1 MPKKN
6 VEAIYQLSP
15 QQQGMLFETL
25 LTGESGVYVEQ
36 LTWELRGALDLTS
49 FQQAWQ
55 HVVERHAILR
65 TAFVWK
71 DQDEP
76 YQVVLQRVTVPL
88 EQHDWL
94 SLDPATQQSRLDA
107 FLQADHQRGFE
118 LARPPLMRLALIQ
131 TARQS
136 YQLVW
141 TFHHILMD
149 GWCHTVVLNEV
160 FAAYLAMANG
170 QAVQLEPSRPYGDY
184 VLWLKRQDLAE
195 AQAFWHEMF
204 REAALPTP
212 LGLPADGELEA
223 DPDQM
228 FGVRTACLPAPTLAT
243 LQSLAQQHHLTLST
257 LVQGVWALLLSRY
270 SGSADIVFGTTIFS
284 RPSEL
289 AERGSMIGLF
299 VVTLPFR
306 VGVPSAATVWDWL
319 ADVQERHLELRRFE
333 YCSEGQVHQWTGLP
347 ASRPLYESILVFQ
360 NFPAGV
366 TDQSPEGLKLAVGGT
381 QHRGAQTKYPLA
393 FLVTPAREGLNIELV
408 YQRQRVS
415 EIGTSF
421 ILTHMLMLLEQLAA
435 DPVVHLRHLLHM
447 IPHEQIPRFKPLRQ
461 TKAVALGYAE
471 ARTPLEHM
479 LVDIWREVLN
489 VERLGIHDHFLD
501 LGGHSLLALQLMTRI
516 REVFRVELPL
526 RNFFDAPTVADMAR
540 SIAEQQSEESELL
553 DQLLNEIEGLSDAA
567 LQDALTHEARLE
579 REGAER

>member
-1 MPKKN
+1 VRKKN
-6 VEAIYQLSP
+6 VEAIYELSP

-36 LTWELRGALDLTS
+36 LTWELRGALDLAN

-76 YQVVLQRVTVPL
+76 YQVVLRQVTVPL

-94 SLDPATQQSRLDA
+94 ALDLAEQQSRLDSL
-107 FLQADHQRGFE
+107 LQADHQRGFE
-118 LARPPLMRLALIQ
+118 LTKPPLMRLALIQ
-131 TARQS
+131 TAPQTH
-136 YQLVW
+136 QLVW

-160 FAAYLAMANG
+160 FAAYLALSNG
-170 QAVQLEPSRPYGDY
+170 QALQLEPSRPYGDY

-195 AQAFWHEMF
+195 AQVFWREMLHDC
-204 REAALPTP
+204 ALPTP
-212 LGLPADGELEA
+212 LGRPAD
-223 DPDQM
+223 DQPEDDQA
-228 FGVRTACLPAPTLAT
+228 FGLHTACLLATTLAT

-257 LVQGVWALLLSRY
+257 LVQGVWALMLSRY
-270 SGSADIVFGTTIFS
+270 SGGDDVVFGTTIFS

-289 AERGSMIGLF
+289 AERGLMIGLF
-299 VVTLPFR
+299 VVTIPFR
-306 VGVPSAATVWDWL
+306 VHVPSEATAWSWL

-366 TDQSPEGLKLAVGGT
+366 VDQSPGGLKLAVGKT

-393 FLVTPAREGLNIELV
+393 FLVTPGAEGLNIELV
-408 YQRQRVS
+408 YQRQRLS
-415 EIGTSF
+415 AAGTDS
-421 ILTHMLMLLEQLAA
+421 ILTHMLALLERLAT
-435 DPVVHLRHLLHM
+435 DPGIDIQHLLQM
-447 IPHEQIPRFKPLRQ
+447 IPDDQLPHFKPLRQ
-461 TKAVALGYAE
+461 STAAELGYVE
-471 ARTPLEHM
+471 PRTPLEQM

-489 VERLGIHDHFLD
+489 VERIGIHDHFLD
-501 LGGHSLLALQLMTRI
+501 IGGHSLLALQLMARV
-516 REVFRVELPL
+516 RDVFRVELPL
-526 RNFFDAPTVADMAR
+526 RSFFDAPTVADMAR
-540 SIAEQQSEESELL
+540 FVAEQQSEESELL

-567 LQDALTHEARLE
+567 LQDALTDETRLE